1 MYTSERFYLCK
12 QIMSMSLYIIESHTI
27 IPSFDLRYDGS
38 GSGSYGSGGE
48 AILHAMRRLL
58 GFKLLEFRGLGL
70 RASFKGVTR

>member
-1 MYTSERFYLCK
+1 MYTNERFYLCK

-48 AILHAMRRLL
+48 AVLHAMCRLL
-58 GFKLLEFRGLGL
+58 GFKL
-70 RASFKGVTR
+70 